1 MRILRAYHPAGTL
14 AILVVVASVG
24 FNGCSPPAQP
34 AANTTNEASG
44 SGTKVAARLTAVS
57 ALIARRL
64 DLMPGVAQ
72 AKWNRKLPITD
83 EKREQALL
91 SRLAAE
97 GEGLGLPAAFVSE
110 FFQAQITAAKL
121 IQEKA
126 FEEWKH
132 QQQPPFAAPPDLEK
146 DVRPQIDEINQL
158 LLQELARVW
167 KDRSSPDW
175 TAAVDQA
182 ARTTFQSA
190 TSRWP
195 DDVITVAT
203 KPLRDA
209 PAPTIMP

>member
-1 MRILRAYHPAGTL
+1 MRIPRAYHPAGTL
-14 AILVVVASVG
+14 ALMVVVTSVG

-34 AANTTNEASG
+34 APPAAKTTLEVP
-44 SGTKVAARLTAVS
+44 GTGTTVAARLTAVS

-91 SRLAAE
+91 TRLAAE
-97 GEGLGLPAAFVSE
+97 GEGLDLPAAFVSE

-121 IQEKA
+121 IQERA
-126 FEEWKH
+126 FEEWKS
-132 QQQPPFAAPPDLEK
+132 QQQPPFANPPDLEK

-158 LLQELARVW
+158 LLKELADVW
-167 KDRSSPDW
+167 KARTSPDW
-175 TAAVDQA
+175 TTAVDQA
-182 ARTTFQSA
+182 NRTAFDLPR
-190 TSRWP
+190 SRWP
-195 DDVITVAT
+195 DDVVAAAT

-209 PAPTIMP
+209 SPRK